1 MHEANGAQAEK
12 RSRTAA
18 EIIIQTFS
26 QSRLCLWYNVE
37 VEEMTM
43 TLYDYLNL
51 MPEGEELTVWDK
63 DYDMET
69 YFYGG
74 KPDDAWDK
82 AMSDLSQLL
91 TITEIRSGG
100 VIVNLSEVIENN
112 MDKLEKA
119 DLFTDYD
126 IDIIMAEMERD
137 IAGNVSESWMQKFVD
152 VLK

>member
-1 MHEANGAQAEK
+1 MK
-12 RSRTAA
+12 
-18 EIIIQTFS
+18 
-26 QSRLCLWYNVE
+26 
-37 VEEMTM
+37 
-43 TLYDYLNL
+43 LYEYLTL
-51 MPEGEELTVWDK
+51 MPEGGELTVWDK

-74 KPDDAWDK
+74 NPDDKWDK
-82 AMSDLSQLL
+82 AMSDLSKLL
-91 TITEIRSGG
+91 TITEIRTGG

>member
-1 MHEANGAQAEK
+1 
-12 RSRTAA
+12 
-18 EIIIQTFS
+18 
-26 QSRLCLWYNVE
+26 
-37 VEEMTM
+37 M

-74 KPDDAWDK
+74 KPDDAWDQ
-82 AMSDLSQLL
+82 AMSDLSELL

-100 VIVNLSEVIENN
+100 VFVNLSDVIEKKINELSDTN
-112 MDKLEKA
+112 
-119 DLFTDYD
+119 LFIRCD
-126 IDIIMAEMERD
+126 IDSIMYDMD
-137 IAGNVSESWMQKFVD
+137 NILAGNVSEAWMQKFVS

>member
-1 MHEANGAQAEK
+1 
-12 RSRTAA
+12 
-18 EIIIQTFS
+18 
-26 QSRLCLWYNVE
+26 
-37 VEEMTM
+37 M

-100 VIVNLSEVIENN
+100 VIVNLSEIIEN
-112 MDKLEKA
+112 KLDSLDETN
-119 DLFTDYD
+119 LFIRCD
-126 IDIIMAEMERD
+126 IDSIMDD
-137 IAGNVSESWMQKFVD
+137 IDNILAGYVSESWMQKFVD
-152 VLK
+152 ALK